1 MKKVRWLSLLLA
13 VIMLLGLVPLHA
25 AAENDVLTLT
35 FFDKNTGDAFENPV
49 AEKITELTGIKIEV
63 QQPTGNPEEKLGLM
77 LISGDLPDLVLMDR
91 RSDMVNKYIAGG
103 ALIPLNDLIEQYAPN
118 VKAQYG
124 EVLNESRYEDGKNYY
139 LNNWYGTDPDP
150 ERGIAIRMD
159 LLKEFGYGEKAE
171 NDEYFTQEEFVD
183 MLKQYKAK
191 YGEDV
196 IPFTVNG
203 EYQETYMSTFR
214 GMYGMKPYYEA
225 DGKLLLDV
233 RHPRYLDMCK
243 FVNMLYREGL
253 LDNEWAVNKSDLF
266 NQKMSGGNVMA
277 ANSGIP
283 DQINTLFREEEGEE
297 TEKQFHVFNIVADGV
312 DPSATTFNPRPS
324 LGWDAIGITV
334 KNEHPE
340 ETMKFI
346 DFLASEEGQYLLMWG
361 VEGLHWDY
369 VDGVHVPHD
378 DIIPGFQKDWGEYSK
393 QTGIRKWT
401 WFIKNGIGAD
411 GTPYDLVTKYA
422 ISDAAAHARK
432 AMATTVYDTA
442 PYDDVGP
449 VAGTMEALTEQKLK
463 DMIDQA
469 FAKMAFASS
478 EEEVETIYNQMI
490 TDLDANG
497 APDIEA
503 IYTKNFSE
511 RVNLWFK

>member
-1 MKKVRWLSLLLA
+1 MKLTRLLS
-13 VIMLLGLVPLHA
+13 MLLVAMMLCTLLPTLS
-25 AAENDVLTLT
+25 AAEGEPLTLT
-35 FFDKNTGDAFENPV
+35 FFDKNTGDAFANPV
-49 AEKITELTGIKIEV
+49 AEKITELTGIRIEV

-77 LISGDLPDLVLMDR
+77 LMSGDLPDLVLMDR

-103 ALIPLNDLIEQYAPN
+103 ALIPLNDLIEKYAPN
-118 VKAQYG
+118 VAAQYG
-124 EVLNESRYEDGKNYY
+124 NILNESRYQDGKNYY
-139 LNNWYGTDPDP
+139 LNNWYGADPDP

-159 LLKEFGYGEKAE
+159 LLEEFGYGEKAR
-171 NDEYFTQEEFVD
+171 NDEAFTQSEFVD
-183 MLKQYKAK
+183 MLRQYREK

-225 DGKLLLDV
+225 DGKLLFDV
-233 RHPRYLDMCK
+233 RNPLYLPMMK
-243 FVNMLYREGL
+243 FVNMLYREKL
-253 LDNEWAVNKSDLF
+253 LDAEWAVNKSDLF
-266 NQKMSGGNVMA
+266 NQKMAGGNVMA

-283 DQINTLFREEEGEE
+283 DQINTLFREDEGEN
-297 TEKQFHVFNIVADGV
+297 TAKQFHVFNIAADEI
-312 DPSATTFNPRPS
+312 DPSATTYNPRSS

-334 KNEHPE
+334 KNQHPE

-346 DFLASEEGQYLLMWG
+346 DFLASEEGQYLLLWG

-369 VDGVHVPHD
+369 VDGMHVPHE

-393 QTGIRKWT
+393 TTGIRKWT
-401 WFIKNGIGAD
+401 WFIKNGIGKD
-411 GTPYDLVTKYA
+411 GTPYDLVTKYD

-442 PYDDVGP
+442 LYDNVGP
-449 VAGTMEALTEQKLK
+449 AAGTPDALVEQKLK

-469 FAKMAFASS
+469 FANMVFAASV
-478 EEEVETIYNQMI
+478 EDVETIYQQLI

-497 APDIEA
+497 AASIEA
-503 IYTKNFSE
+503 IYTANYQEKMT
-511 RVNLWFK
+511 LWYK

>member
-1 MKKVRWLSLLLA
+1 MKNTRWLSILLA
-13 VIMLLGLVPLHA
+13 AVMLFGILPLHGI
-25 AAENDVLTLT
+25 AEGEVLTLT
-35 FFDKNTGDAFENPV
+35 FFDKNTGDAFDNPV

-118 VKAQYG
+118 VLAQYG
-124 EVLNESRYEDGKNYY
+124 DVLNKSRYEDGKNYY

-159 LLKEFGYGEKAE
+159 LLKEFGYGEKAA
-171 NDEYFTQEEFVD
+171 NDEPFTQSEFVD
-183 MLKQYKAK
+183 MLRQYKEK
-191 YGEDV
+191 YGADA

-214 GMYGMKPYYEA
+214 GMYGMKPYYEC

-233 RHPRYLDMCK
+233 RDPHYLEMAK
-243 FVNMLYREGL
+243 FVNMLYRENL
-253 LDNEWAVNKSDLF
+253 LDAEWAVNKSDLF
-266 NQKMSGGNVMA
+266 NQKMASGNVMA

-283 DQINTLFREEEGEE
+283 DQINTLFKEEYGED
-297 TEKQFHVFNIVADGV
+297 TEKQFHVFNIAADDI
-312 DPSATTFNPRPS
+312 DPATTAFNPRSS

-334 KNEHPE
+334 KNQHPE

-346 DFLASEEGQYLLMWG
+346 DFLVSEEGQYLLMWG

-378 DIIPGFQKDWGEYSK
+378 DVIPGFQKDWGAYSK
-393 QTGIRKWT
+393 ETGIRKWT

-411 GTPYDLVTKYA
+411 GTPYDVVTKYN

-442 PYDDVGP
+442 LYDNVGP
-449 VAGTMEALTEQKLK
+449 IAGTMDALTEQKLK

-478 EEEVETIYNQMI
+478 EEEVENIYNQLI
-490 TDLDANG
+490 ADLDANG
-497 APDIEA
+497 AAAIEE
-503 IYTKNFSE
+503 IYTRNYNEK
-511 RVNLWFK
+511 VNLWYK